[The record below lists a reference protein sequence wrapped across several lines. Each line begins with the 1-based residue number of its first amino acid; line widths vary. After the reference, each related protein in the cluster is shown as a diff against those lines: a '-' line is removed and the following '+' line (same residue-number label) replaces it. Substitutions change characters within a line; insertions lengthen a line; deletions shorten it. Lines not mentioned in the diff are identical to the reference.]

1 MFVAKLVIRNEDE
14 YECMNK
20 NHWSGFFDKANV
32 MAANVRIGDEMPRVK
47 VYSWDDSN
55 VSDYEAFH
63 RFFEFFPSMYTYGF
77 VMSIDGV
84 DYAKGRRMLKDVVA
98 IRKMAVLTSNPICA
112 RTY

>member
-1 MFVAKLVIRNEDE
+1 MLVAKLVIRTEDE
-14 YECMNK
+14 EECLKK
-20 NHWSGFFDKANV
+20 NHYSGFFDNANV
-32 MAANVRIGDEMPRVK
+32 MTANIRIGDEMPRVK

-77 VMSIDGV
+77 VISIDGV
-84 DYAKGRRMLKDVVA
+84 DEAKGRRILKDVVA

-112 RTY
+112 KTC